1 MQDGVSQIHILK
13 VNFLKSYYRKSG
25 CSVISV
31 VQRTLCA
38 GISGMQVRHS
48 TDCNDCVVVWGQT
61 SKNSCQL
68 ERSSLWTPS
77 FCIMLIVMD
86 SMEDSS
92 TIVWDRSLVH
102 NIIESVI
109 SWSHRTGNSPWP
121 DCWTKNN
128 LIFIKSMNIYYNI
141 IDPSGKPLSL
151 RAVWCWIPDSR
162 VSEVTPSNCC
172 AKDSSL
178 RRVRKR
184 LLSTW
189 IELWLIVV
197 RIGEPKHMTLSST
210 TRTRSHSDNFHHK
223 SRCYQFVVFITRCYQ
238 SWLTEWYFH
247 FTVS

>member
-1 MQDGVSQIHILK
+1 MPIVK
-13 VNFLKSYYRKSG
+13 Y
-25 CSVISV
+25 
-31 VQRTLCA
+31 
-38 GISGMQVRHS
+38 
-48 TDCNDCVVVWGQT
+48 
-61 SKNSCQL
+61 SK
-68 ERSSLWTPS
+68 
-77 FCIMLIVMD
+77 
-86 SMEDSS
+86 EDSS
-92 TIVWDRSLVH
+92 TIVWDRSLLP
-102 NIIESVI
+102 NIVESVI

-128 LIFIKSMNIYYNI
+128 LIFIESMNIYYNI
-141 IDPSGKPLSL
+141 VDPTGKPLSL
-151 RAVWCWIPDSR
+151 WSVWCWIPDSR

-223 SRCYQFVVFITRCYQ
+223 SRCYRFVVLLQDIIRVGLQSDIFI
-238 SWLTEWYFH
+238 LLF
-247 FTVS
+247 FKLLV